1 METYTKELTMNFVH
15 SHDVKLMLHTLSL
28 VGYAQSLTRIK
39 QIIDVNTE
47 FGNEYNSIASLS
59 NLTDKQ
65 LQLLVDQYFCNTRN
79 VIPVIHLDYIT
90 YNKSIPLDDV
100 ERHMNNDDSINVI
113 ATYGHQQYMLFDFKQ
128 ISLGLFV
135 CTSQNL
141 HDGVFSLHQVETRHS
156 CHDRITLY
164 VDEIG
169 YCYITSQ
176 I

>member
-1 METYTKELTMNFVH
+1 MNFVH

-113 ATYGHQQYMLFDFKQ
+113 ATYGHQRF
-128 ISLGLFV
+128 
-135 CTSQNL
+135 
-141 HDGVFSLHQVETRHS
+141 
-156 CHDRITLY
+156 
-164 VDEIG
+164 
-169 YCYITSQ
+169 
-176 I
+176 